1 MEYIK
6 NKSSILLSIF
16 KRQGGEGIL
25 TKIIRDDNKLNFL
38 NQIGLLNADEQPLLC
53 FKQDELN
60 WLLITNNRIV
70 EEKEGVIRLAIPY
83 SELVEVSLAMQE
95 EFKDRVMNKED
106 FTRLILQDSTGRKY
120 TIKSEKGKPYQ
131 GIYQILH
138 HIASNNQAAH

>member
-1 MEYIK
+1 MEETK
-6 NKSSILLSIF
+6 NKSSLLLSIF
-16 KRQGGEGIL
+16 KRKGGEGAL
-25 TKIIRDDNKLNFL
+25 TKIISDDNKLNFL
-38 NQIGLLNADEQPLLC
+38 NQIAFLKTEEQPLLC

-70 EEKEGVIRLAIPY
+70 EEKGGVRLVIPY

-106 FTRLILQDSTGRKY
+106 FTRLILKDSTGRKY
-120 TIKSEKGKPYQ
+120 IVKSEKGKPYE

-138 HIASNNQAAH
+138 HIASSNKAAQ